1 MTKVIINRS
10 AVKIRMAKENSVL
23 DARLKDILND
33 SGFQRGL
40 AWRSEKVKAVALARK
55 RGIPDKEIFRQL
67 KIAGL
72 MDTTAKKIM
81 QDAYYFDGENLTE
94 LNNEEL
100 QQELDEENQ
109 NRIALSKSPISLE
122 QWKKIRKPRMKVE

>member
-1 MTKVIINRS
+1 
-10 AVKIRMAKENSVL
+10 MAKKENSAL
-23 DARLKDILND
+23 DQQLKDTLND
-33 SGFQRGL
+33 AGFQRGL

-109 NRIALSKSPISLE
+109 NRIALGKSPISLE
-122 QWKKIRKPRMKVE
+122 QWKKIR